1 MSESPPQALRAEA
14 IESLL
19 IEKGLITADAVDA
32 VIQQYNERVGPLNGA
47 RLVARAWVDP
57 EFKDELLRDGA
68 KAIEAFQFDGG
79 QVENRIRS

>member
-32 VIQQYNERVGPLNGA
+32 VIQQYTNKPAFDCFQRADNFVQPEYEY
-47 RLVARAWVDP
+47 RL
-57 EFKDELLRDGA
+57 
-68 KAIEAFQFDGG
+68 
-79 QVENRIRS
+79 